1 MMEQDSLEYRVR
13 RRAELKQFLGMNHI
27 AEHVAR
33 VVATQ
38 DAQAAAAHLH
48 LRVAAAR
55 HTAGDILGIAG
66 MRKREGN

>member
-13 RRAELKQFLGMNHI
+13 RRAELKGFLGMDCI
-27 AEHVAR
+27 AGHVAR
-33 VVATQ
+33 VLATQ

-55 HTAGDILGIAG
+55 HTAGDIMGLAG
-66 MRKREGN
+66 LRKREGN

>member
-1 MMEQDSLEYRVR
+1 
-13 RRAELKQFLGMNHI
+13 MNHI

-55 HTAGDILGIAG
+55 HTAGDILGMAG
-66 MRKREGN
+66 CRILEWN